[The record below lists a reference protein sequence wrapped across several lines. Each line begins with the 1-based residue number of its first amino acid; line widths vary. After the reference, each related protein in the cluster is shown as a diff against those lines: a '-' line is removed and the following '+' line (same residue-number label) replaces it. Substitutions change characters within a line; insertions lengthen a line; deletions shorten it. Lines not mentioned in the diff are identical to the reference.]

1 MKDISGHHKAR
12 RGSMNYVDAESIV
25 NYYGSCTEP
34 SHLRNRLQYFQLTNM
49 IYPISTHKQNTNNLN
64 TTDPL

>member
-1 MKDISGHHKAR
+1 
-12 RGSMNYVDAESIV
+12 MNYVDAESIV

-34 SHLRNRLQYFQLTNM
+34 SHLRKRLQYFQLTNT